1 MTSAERRRRQAIL
14 RRILRHH
21 HRPIIKA
28 YVYGRFKI
36 IHLDILER
44 IEAHLPTNGR
54 ILDVGCGFGLFDLYF
69 ALTSPQREI
78 IRVDINRRRLAV
90 ARQAA
95 AGSNCPICVS
105 TTWTYP
111 ADSPTSLATPW
122 SHSTSSTTS
131 HPPPPKGCWPLL
143 TPTSPPAASSSPRM
157 WIPPRYQR
165 WFTWWMDKLIDP
177 TTPVHYRH
185 HEEWRRLL
193 ENIGF
198 RVELENLRSPALSPT
213 SSSIARSKTAC
224 DYDSPSRSC

>member
-14 RRILRHH
+14 RRILRHY

-78 IRVDINRRRLAV
+78 IGVDINRRRLAV

-95 AGSNCPICVS
+95 AELELPNLRFDYLDVS
-105 TTWTYP
+105 RRQPDEPCDAMVTL
-111 ADSPTSLATPW
+111 DIL
-122 SHSTSSTTS
+122 H
-131 HPPPPKGCWPLL
+131 HV
-143 TPTSPPAASSSPRM
+143 PPAAAERLLASAYAHLPAGGVLVAKDVDTV
-157 WIPPRYQR
+157 PRYQR

-198 RVELENLRSPALSPT
+198 RVELEKISDPLPYPHVLF
-213 SSSIARSKTAC
+213 IARK
-224 DYDSPSRSC
+224 